1 MKPTR
6 RSWIAYPDRYVIT
19 PSVGSKWPFLWWRWS
34 KNWTLFTPALA
45 CQTTI
50 TLETCFPGRNSIIYF
65 CSTFPISFL
74 MAESFWL
81 HLCQGLRALTVPI
94 LRGHLRPL
102 NSHSLML
109 ICVIIQFVLLF
120 DKVLAF
126 CQYFSNVQM
135 RHRQIN
141 IIIVVKK
148 LLAWRCPVTSLER
161 TLSLILKPI
170 FRLGTNVVSKNLLQV
185 RILEKI
191 SKSSI
196 TISYIP
202 FLK

>member
-50 TLETCFPGRNSIIYF
+50 TLKICFPGRNSIIYF

-74 MAESFWL
+74 TTESFWL

-141 IIIVVKK
+141 IIIVVKTFGVEVSCHK
-148 LLAWRCPVTSLER
+148 LGEDVIAYFEAYLPSGNKCGQQ
-161 TLSLILKPI
+161 KPI
-170 FRLGTNVVSKNLLQV
+170 TGENSWKDF
-185 RILEKI
+185 
-191 SKSSI
+191 
-196 TISYIP
+196 
-202 FLK
+202 

>member
-34 KNWTLFTPALA
+34 KNWTFFTPALA

-50 TLETCFPGRNSIIYF
+50 TLKTCFPGRNSIIYF

-141 IIIVVKK
+141 IIIVVKNFWRGGV
-148 LLAWRCPVTSLER
+148 LSQAWRGRYRLFWSL
-161 TLSLILKPI
+161 
-170 FRLGTNVVSKNLLQV
+170 
-185 RILEKI
+185 
-191 SKSSI
+191 SSFWEQMWSAK
-196 TISYIP
+196 TYYRWE
-202 FLK
+202 FLKRFLKLASQFLIFPS

>member
-19 PSVGSKWPFLWWRWS
+19 PCVGSKWSFLWWRWS
-34 KNWTLFTPALA
+34 KNWTPFTPALA

-65 CSTFPISFL
+65 CSTFPISFFTT
-74 MAESFWL
+74 ESFWL

-102 NSHSLML
+102 NSHFQML

-148 LLAWRCPVTSLER
+148 LWRGGILSQAWRGRYRLFWSL
-161 TLSLILKPI
+161 
-170 FRLGTNVVSKNLLQV
+170 
-185 RILEKI
+185 
-191 SKSSI
+191 SSVWEQMWSAK
-196 TISYIP
+196 TYYRWE
-202 FLK
+202 FLKRFLKVASQFLIFPS